1 MDLPNGKALS
11 VEDLK
16 KFLKHHHDG
25 FAKKAR
31 APHLPGLLHTPQAAD
46 CCTPAGEGGA

>member
-11 VEDLK
+11 CEDLK

-31 APHLPGLLHTPQAAD
+31 AAAL
-46 CCTPAGEGGA
+46 ARFS